1 MIKWAELYLAF
12 FKEGG
17 GRLKV
22 VTNIENLKGSIIF
35 EVESID
41 VIYLGN
47 LSLSQIRGIYP
58 HF

>member
-22 VTNIENLKGSIIF
+22 VTKIENLKGSIIF
-35 EVESID
+35 DVESID